1 MAQGNLSQARQ
12 YLAEAEAK
20 AKALKAAPPVYVAIY
35 TAMGDLNRK
44 SEKKKEAAHYYRRAA
59 ELQASITGAENAWVK
74 ALRNLADS
82 VDPSHK
88 P

>member
-1 MAQGNLSQARQ
+1 MQVFCRLLGISLQQELLAMAQGNLSQARQ

-59 ELQASITGAENAWVK
+59 ELQ
-74 ALRNLADS
+74 
-82 VDPSHK
+82 
-88 P
+88 